1 MATQTPVQRQA
12 AAKRAAATRKRN
24 AAKRSAGATKA
35 SARRTRGAASGTAR
49 SARST
54 ARTAG
59 TTGATAA
66 GAAAKAA
73 DAAGTRLGAA
83 ARNAERL
90 VLIPVGAL
98 ATASDAGRRTAE
110 IYANAGRRARQFD
123 RLERRGA
130 KALDKGRRSVSRR
143 TRTH

>member
-24 AAKRSAGATKA
+24 AAKRSATATKA
-35 SARRTRGAASGTAR
+35 TARRTRGAASGTAR
-49 SARST
+49 NARST

-59 TTGATAA
+59 TTGASAA
-66 GAAAKAA
+66 GTAMKAA

-83 ARNAERL
+83 ARNAQRV

-98 ATASDAGRRTAE
+98 AAAGEAVRRTAE
-110 IYANAGRRARQFD
+110 TYTDSGRRARQFD
-123 RLERRGA
+123 RFERRGA
-130 KALDKGRRSVSRR
+130 KALDRGRRSVARR
-143 TRTH
+143 TR